1 MNQRWLDKLGQH
13 YILAVMVLTR
23 FIGFL
28 GGSLT
33 IYYVNLT
40 LPALQATSAF
50 LWLAVCAIVMAVA
63 TTLLLGLFETR
74 ALRPVLRK
82 LAAQEPVDLPDA
94 LRAAAR
100 PCSSASDIIC
110 TRRCWCRW

>member
-74 ALRPVLRK
+74 SLHPCCATGRARTRRPARRP
-82 LAAQEPVDLPDA
+82 A
-94 LRAAAR
+94 RAAR
-100 PCSSASDIIC
+100 PCSSASGITC